1 MLILTRRVGET
12 LIVGDEVTVTVL
24 GVKGNQVRIGVN
36 APKNV
41 SVHREEIYQRIQ
53 REKQDGIVHEKAD
66 QGSNDVEQDES
77 DH

>member
-1 MLILTRRVGET
+1 
-12 LIVGDEVTVTVL
+12 
-24 GVKGNQVRIGVN
+24 
-36 APKNV
+36 
-41 SVHREEIYQRIQ
+41 VHREEIYQRIQ